1 MELLD
6 VLQPETHPVSWKF
19 AIALGDPFGSSAAK
33 EVPTLGLD
41 QRRREHTRTPVAPPL
56 ALR

>member
-41 QRRREHTRTPVAPPL
+41 QRRREHTIEHQSRRL
-56 ALR
+56 WR